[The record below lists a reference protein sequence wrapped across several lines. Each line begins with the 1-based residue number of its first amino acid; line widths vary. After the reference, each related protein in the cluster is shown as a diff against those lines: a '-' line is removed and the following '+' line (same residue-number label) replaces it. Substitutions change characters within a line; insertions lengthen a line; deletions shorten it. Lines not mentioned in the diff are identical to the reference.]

1 MLAGPDFEVLDP
13 GYLVIEGGRITEVG
27 PGRPGDR
34 SGVVLDAR
42 DTIVAPAFIN
52 AHTHVADGIIKE
64 VGFGHEYW
72 DVMMPPDGLKH
83 QALRQTAPD
92 DVTTGIADAL
102 DCMLATGT
110 LTFVDF
116 REGGRSGVDILRR
129 ASAASPVRA
138 VALGRFGAYPPQ
150 PVEQL
155 ERNAGRL
162 TDANLAEV
170 EAILEAAD
178 GFSLVTG
185 NDLTDEAL
193 EQVGTFVRQRG
204 RLLAVH
210 AAEAPGYRMISITR
224 TGRADVPRVLEHL
237 RPDFVVHLTL
247 ATVDELDSVA
257 KAGVPAVVCPRI
269 QGVMGLGVPRF
280 DWMLE
285 RGMLVALG
293 TDNLM
298 LCGPDLLRELE
309 YSSRV
314 VRALR
319 TSATYPSARQLL
331 QMVTI
336 NPARILGRDR
346 EIGSLEPGKRADV
359 VVFDAR
365 SANLRPVRDPVATL
379 VNRADGRDVAAVVRE
394 GRVVHGRLP
403 TSHGGR

>member
-27 PGRPGDR
+27 PGRPADR

-116 REGGRSGVDILRR
+116 REGGRSGVDMLRR

-210 AAEAPGYRMISITR
+210 AAEAPGYRTISITR

-365 SANLRPVRDPVATL
+365 SVNLRPVRDPVATL

>member
-116 REGGRSGVDILRR
+116 REGGRSGVDMLRR

-210 AAEAPGYRMISITR
+210 AAEAPGYRTISITR

>member
-1 MLAGPDFEVLDP
+1 MLAGSDFEVLDP

-116 REGGRSGVDILRR
+116 REGGRSGVDMLRR

-170 EAILEAAD
+170 EVILEAAD

-210 AAEAPGYRMISITR
+210 AAEAPGYRTISITR

-346 EIGSLEPGKRADV
+346 EVGSLEPGKRADV

-379 VNRADGRDVAAVVRE
+379 VNRADGRDVTAVVRE